1 MKQNCI
7 RKTWHLERSIHMKR
21 ILAYLCGILLLA
33 LPATALAETAQ
44 PTPTPA
50 PVSATASPEQPKP
63 TLSPEEKALRASL
76 TAAKRQVTLLEK
88 QIGLQAKAN
97 SALSKQISR
106 ALKQVKAGT
115 KTISAE
121 AEARIRELGTT
132 IKTLRDAEKSTNG
145 QAKQYLSD
153 ARASVAKKDFTA
165 ANTAVNQAITVLQG
179 RLKTQQD
186 INTALK
192 EQASLLK

>member
-1 MKQNCI
+1 
-7 RKTWHLERSIHMKR
+7 MKR

-50 PVSATASPEQPKP
+50 PVTATAAQPKP

-97 SALSKQISR
+97 TALGKQITR

-121 AEARIRELGTT
+121 ADARIRELGATL
-132 IKTLRDAEKSTNG
+132 KTLRDTEQSTNG

-153 ARASVAKKDFTA
+153 MRASVAKKDFTA
-165 ANTAVNQAITVLQG
+165 ANTAVNKAITVLQG

-186 INTALK
+186 INAALK

>member
-1 MKQNCI
+1 
-7 RKTWHLERSIHMKR
+7 MKR
-21 ILAYLCGILLLA
+21 ILAYLCGILLLTA
-33 LPATALAETAQ
+33 PVTALAETAQ

-50 PVSATASPEQPKP
+50 PVSATAAQPKP

-88 QIGLQAKAN
+88 QIGLQAKTN
-97 SALSKQISR
+97 TALSKQIAR

-121 AEARIRELGTT
+121 ADARIRELGTT

-153 ARASVAKKDFTA
+153 SRASAAKGDYTA
-165 ANTAVNQAITVLQG
+165 ATASVNQAITVLQT

-186 INTALK
+186 INAALK

>member
-1 MKQNCI
+1 
-7 RKTWHLERSIHMKR
+7 MKR

-50 PVSATASPEQPKP
+50 PVSATASPETAKP
-63 TLSPEEKALRASL
+63 TLSPADKALRATL
-76 TAAKRQVTLLEK
+76 AAAKRQVTQLEK
-88 QIGLQAKAN
+88 QISLQARAN
-97 SALSKQISR
+97 TALGKQISR

-121 AEARIRELGTT
+121 ADARIRELGTT

-145 QAKQYLSD
+145 QAKQLLAD
-153 ARASVAKKDFTA
+153 ARASAAKGDFTA
-165 ANTAVNQAITVLQG
+165 ATASVNQAITVLQG

>member
-1 MKQNCI
+1 
-7 RKTWHLERSIHMKR
+7 MKR
-21 ILAYLCGILLLA
+21 LLAYLCGILLLT
-33 LPATALAETAQ
+33 LPATALAETEQ

-50 PVSATASPEQPKP
+50 SVSATTSPETAKP
-63 TLSPEEKALRASL
+63 TLSPADKALRAAL
-76 TAAKRQVTLLEK
+76 AAAKRQVTQLERQISLQARANTTLGK
-88 QIGLQAKAN
+88 QIA
-97 SALSKQISR
+97 R

-121 AEARIRELGTT
+121 ADARIRELGTT

-153 ARASVAKKDFTA
+153 SRASAAKGDYTA
-165 ANTAVNQAITVLQG
+165 ATASVNQAITVLQT

-186 INTALK
+186 INAALK

>member
-1 MKQNCI
+1 
-7 RKTWHLERSIHMKR
+7 MKR
-21 ILAYLCGILLLA
+21 IFAYLCGILLLTV
-33 LPATALAETAQ
+33 PMTALAETAQ

-50 PVSATASPEQPKP
+50 PVTSTAAPTQPKA
-63 TLSPEEKALRASL
+63 TLSPEQKTLRAAFA
-76 TAAKRQVTLLEK
+76 AAKRQATLLEK

-97 SALSKQISR
+97 TVLGKQVSR

-121 AEARIRELGTT
+121 ADARIRELGAT
-132 IKTLRDAEKSTNG
+132 IKTLRDAEKTTNG
-145 QAKQYLSD
+145 QAKQYRSD
-153 ARASVAKKDFTA
+153 ARASAAKGDYTA
-165 ANTAVNQAITVLQG
+165 ATASVNQAITVLQG

-186 INTALK
+186 INTALN

>member
-1 MKQNCI
+1 
-7 RKTWHLERSIHMKR
+7 MKR

-44 PTPTPA
+44 PTPTA
-50 PVSATASPEQPKP
+50 TPVSAAASNAQPKP

-76 TAAKRQVTLLEK
+76 TAAKRQATLLEK

-97 SALSKQISR
+97 TALTKQIGR

-115 KTISAE
+115 KIISAE
-121 AEARIRELGTT
+121 ADARIRELGTT
-132 IKTLRDAEKSTNG
+132 IKTLRDAEKATNG
-145 QAKQYLSD
+145 QAKQLLAD
-153 ARASVAKKDFTA
+153 ARTSAAKGDYTA
-165 ANTAVNQAITVLQG
+165 ATASVNQAITVLQG

-186 INTALK
+186 INAALS

>member
-1 MKQNCI
+1 
-7 RKTWHLERSIHMKR
+7 MKR
-21 ILAYLCGILLLA
+21 LLAYLCGVMLLA

-50 PVSATASPEQPKP
+50 PVTATAAQPKP
-63 TLSPEEKALRASL
+63 TLSPADKALRAAL
-76 TAAKRQVTLLEK
+76 AAAKRQVTQLEK
-88 QIGLQAKAN
+88 QISLQARAN
-97 SALSKQISR
+97 TTLGKQIAR

-121 AEARIRELGTT
+121 ADARIRELGTT
-132 IKTLRDAEKSTNG
+132 IKTLRDTEKSTNG

-153 ARASVAKKDFTA
+153 SRASAAKGDYTA
-165 ANTAVNQAITVLQG
+165 ATASVNQAITVLQG

-186 INTALK
+186 INAALN